1 MLKKLLLLTLLCV
14 GLNTAAVAAELQ
26 VGDSL
31 PAITLKDQHDKSV
44 TVAPEAQTLLFTI
57 EKSAAD
63 LVNNYL
69 KQQTPDFLT
78 SKQAYFLA
86 DISGMPSI
94 ITKMI
99 ALPKMQ
105 ERPYAILLGYEA
117 ADLAFM
123 PRQKDHVT
131 LVKIQSGK
139 VDKILFIKDEA
150 SLADNF

>member
-14 GLNTAAVAAELQ
+14 GLNTTAFAAELK

-31 PAITLKDQHDKSV
+31 PAITLKDQHDKAV
-44 TVAPEAQTLLFTI
+44 TVAPDAQTLLFTV
-57 EKSAAD
+57 EKPASD
-63 LVNNYL
+63 LVNDYL

-86 DISGMPSI
+86 DISGMPSM
-94 ITKMI
+94 ITKMFAI
-99 ALPKMQ
+99 PKMQ
-105 ERPYAILLGYEA
+105 ERPYTIVLGYEA

-131 LVKIQSGK
+131 LVKVKAGK
-139 VDKILFIKDEA
+139 VDNILFIKDEA
-150 SLADNF
+150 GLADNF

>member
-117 ADLAFM
+117 ADLVFM